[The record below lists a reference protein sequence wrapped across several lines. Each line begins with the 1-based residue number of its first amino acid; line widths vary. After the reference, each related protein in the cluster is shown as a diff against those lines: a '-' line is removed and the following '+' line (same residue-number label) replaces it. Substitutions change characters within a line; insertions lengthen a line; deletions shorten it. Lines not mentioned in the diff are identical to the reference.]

1 MKRDSI
7 DFATMNIPK
16 MFGKLLFPTLLGMLS
31 SATLTIVDGIFVGQ
45 GVGSD
50 GLAAVN
56 IVAPLFMITTGI
68 GLMFG
73 IGASI
78 VAAIHLSQNK
88 VKVARINI
96 TQSLIVSTAVMLL
109 ISTLVM
115 CFRQETGYLFG
126 SSDSLLPLVLEYM
139 SWIAPFLVFNMIM
152 NMGLFI
158 IRLDGSP
165 VYAMLC
171 NVVPALINLVL
182 CYFFVFQFGWGLKG
196 SAMAYSI
203 GIMAGGAMVIV
214 YTLFFS
220 KTLTLYRLKIS
231 RNSLALTARNIG
243 YMVKLGSPALLGELA
258 IAVMMLMGNYVFMG
272 TLGEDGVAAFS
283 VACFCFPVVYMVANA
298 VAQSSQ
304 PIISFNFGNG
314 NKKRVNKTMFLSI
327 NTAIFFGLTATLL
340 TMYFGNP
347 LVALFLNPNCNAY
360 QIAIQG
366 MPYFAMGFI
375 FFSFNIAGVGY
386 YQSIEMAKR
395 STIYTLLRGFIF
407 MIICFLTLPPLLGV
421 KGIWLSVPCSE
432 ILTATVIIC
441 FYIRDVHT
449 SRKKT
454 LILQQTRLPQHEW
467 DDK

>member
-7 DFATMNIPK
+7 DFGTKNIPK
-16 MFGKLLFPTLLGMLS
+16 MFGKLLIPTLLGMLS
-31 SATLTIVDGIFVGQ
+31 TATLTIVDGIFVGK

-78 VAAIHLSQNK
+78 VAAIHLSHNK

-96 TQSLIVSTAVMLL
+96 TQSLVVSSAIMLL
-109 ISTLVM
+109 LSALVM

-126 SSDSLLPLVLEYM
+126 SSDRLLPLVLEYM

-171 NVVPALINLVL
+171 NVIPALINLVL
-182 CYFFVFQFGWGLKG
+182 CYLFVMQFGWGLKG
-196 SAMAYSI
+196 SAMAFSI
-203 GIMAGGAMVIV
+203 GVVSGGIMVFV
-214 YTLFFS
+214 YALFFA
-220 KTLTLYRLKIS
+220 KTLDLYRLKMS

-258 IAVMMLMGNYVFMG
+258 IAVMMLIGNYVFMR

-283 VACFCFPVVYMVANA
+283 VACYCFPVVYMVGNA

-304 PIISFNFGNG
+304 PIISFNFGSG
-314 NKKRVNKTMFLSI
+314 NKKRVTKTAFLSVG
-327 NTAIFFGLTATLL
+327 TAIFCGLTATLL
-340 TMYFGNP
+340 TIYFGNP
-347 LVALFLNPNCNAY
+347 LVALFLNPGCNAY

-366 MPYFAMGFI
+366 MPYFAMGFV
-375 FFSFNIAGVGY
+375 FFSFNIAIVGY

-395 STIYTLLRGFIF
+395 STIYTLLRGIIF
-407 MIICFLTLPPLLGV
+407 MVICFLTLPQLLGV

-432 ILTATVIIC
+432 ILTVIVIVC
-441 FYIRDVHT
+441 FYIRDFIVHHN
-449 SRKKT
+449 K
-454 LILQQTRLPQHEW
+454 LVILQQTT
-467 DDK
+467 